1 MKKIVVIFLFL
12 ISFTGC
18 SLTNT
23 PSGKVEAFLDSYN
36 TLTEEVKQDLETKV
50 SVENLNGDN
59 KKIYKE
65 ILTKQY
71 EDLKY
76 TIKDESI
83 DGDKATVRVN
93 INVYDL
99 YRISKETEEYMK
111 ENPNEFYEGNN
122 FSQDQFNSY
131 KLENMKNYTE
141 RVDYEVDFEL
151 NKVDGMWVLKEPN
164 RDILEKIHGLYN
176 YETY

>member
-1 MKKIVVIFLFL
+1 MKKIVVVFLLLIIFE
-12 ISFTGC
+12 GC

-23 PSGKVEAFLDSYN
+23 PSSKVEAFLDSYN
-36 TLTEEVKQDLETKV
+36 TLTEDVKQDLETKI

-71 EDLKY
+71 KDLKY

-83 DGDKATVRVN
+83 DGDKATVKVN

-99 YRISKETEEYMK
+99 YRISKETEDYMK
-111 ENPNEFYEGNN
+111 ENPDEFYEGNN
-122 FSQDQFNSY
+122 FSQDKFNSY
-131 KLENMKNYTE
+131 KLENMKNYSE
-141 RVDYEVDFEL
+141 RVDYEIDFTL
-151 NKVDGMWVLKEPN
+151 NKVDGMWTLKEPN
-164 RDILEKIHGLYN
+164 RDVLEKIHGLYN
-176 YETY
+176 YETN